1 MLVVVLAVSIV
12 IYGSNEP
19 TLTATEMQ
27 LRFTE
32 MEANMTDLQ
41 RELNKAQ
48 QLLDELD
55 KYDSITSMQR
65 EKSMYDMTEKA
76 IGTVEKSSW
85 ALVAIVG
92 IVAAI
97 FGVAMP
103 LIRFLE
109 SREVAQIK
117 RNVKELKER
126 VTALN
131 KSITSNKD
139 TLDRLIKEAQELGK
153 ESRNA
158 LIHAYFAIAMN
169 STISPYGKIEYYEK
183 IIALI
188 QKAMAQLRISL
199 RSIANWATMQKQRP

>member
-1 MLVVVLAVSIV
+1 MRHKAITLVVVLAVSIV

-27 LRFTE
+27 LRLTE

-97 FGVAMP
+97 FGVAMQ

-126 VTALN
+126 VTALC

-158 LIHAYFAIAMN
+158 LIHAYFANAMN

-183 IIALI
+183 IIALDPE
-188 QKAMAQLRISL
+188 SDG
-199 RSIANWATMQKQRP
+199 ATENLAEV